1 MGTIV
6 QIKRSETAN
15 AIPTAGQ
22 IAVGE
27 LAVNLADGILYS
39 KKTDGS
45 IIEIGSNLPDDYY
58 LSSNQDFGL
67 ITQNVD
73 TTLNLGDVETESSAS
88 KSLGDITIYVE
99 SVAVPASS
107 TSPGI
112 VNTIAIDTNY
122 LYICV
127 ATDTWKRVALS
138 SW

>member
-15 AIPTAGQ
+15 AIPSVGD

-45 IIEIGSNLPDDYY
+45 IIEIGSNLPDEYY

-73 TTLNLGDVETESSAS
+73 TTLNLGDVGTESSAS
-88 KSLGDITIYVE
+88 KSLGDISMYVE
-99 SVAVPASS
+99 SVGVPASS
-107 TSPGI
+107 TSTGI

-127 ATDTWKRVALS
+127 ATDTWKRITLS